1 MEMVYFIPPGQRRIV
16 MLAAQ
21 SDAPVLIVGAAG
33 SGKGAIAKWI
43 HDHGVRASR
52 GFVIASRDLPLLE
65 QIIPAHGGTFVIP
78 EIAERPLGEQH
89 ALYTFL
95 SSKSVPHPK
104 TPSTPMLLN
113 VRIIA
118 LTVHSLDHR
127 TQAGLFS
134 DDLLKKLNVFRVEM
148 PDLSKRAHEF
158 EDIAFG
164 LLREITHELGKDF
177 VRDFSDEAWK
187 ALKAY
192 DWPGNIRE
200 LRNVVRL
207 SVLRAA
213 GDKVEPRDL
222 PEFQQSRTDFR
233 ATREEF
239 ERVYLS
245 ELLATCQ
252 QDLTLAARLSRTD
265 VETLRARLERH
276 GLLDKSKS
284 T

>member
-1 MEMVYFIPPGQRRIV
+1 

-43 HDHGVRASR
+43 HDHGVRSSR
-52 GFVIASRDLPLLE
+52 GYVIANRDLPLLE
-65 QIIPAHGGTFVIP
+65 QVIPAHGGTFVIP
-78 EIAERPLGEQH
+78 EIAERPLGEQR
-89 ALYTFL
+89 ALFSFL

-113 VRIIA
+113 VRVIA
-118 LTVHSLDHR
+118 LTSHSLDHR
-127 TQAGLFS
+127 AQAGLFS
-134 DDLLKKLNVFRVEM
+134 EELLKKLNVFRVEM
-148 PDLSKRAHEF
+148 PDLSKRAPEF
-158 EDIAFG
+158 DDIAFG

-177 VRDFSDEAWK
+177 VRDFSEGAWQV
-187 ALKAY
+187 LKSY

-207 SVLRAA
+207 AVLRA
-213 GDKVEPRDL
+213 GSDRVEPGDL
-222 PEFQQSRTDFR
+222 PEFRSPRSDFR

-245 ELLATCQ
+245 ELLTTCKN
-252 QDLTLAARLSRTD
+252 DLEAAARTSRTD

-276 GLLDKSKS
+276 GLLPKS
-284 T
+284 